1 MTQDAPCHQGGPR
14 VNGIAEPASA
24 SVSDVPRSLLQI
36 CDELRRKVTAF
47 LDEQTDSKVLQGV
60 QSQVRVSMGVIEEA
74 MRRYGYVLLL
84 LLILKRTKSH
94 REEYVDA

>member
-1 MTQDAPCHQGGPR
+1 MTQDAPCHQGGPQ
-14 VNGIAEPASA
+14 VNGIAEPTSA
-24 SVSDVPRSLLQI
+24 SVSDVPRSLLRI

-74 MRRYGYVLLL
+74 MRRYGYVMLL

-94 REEYVDA
+94 LEEHVDA